1 MRTKIVTFALVC
13 ASVSL
18 FMAPLAQAQCPAS
31 TTNPL
36 SVLVGKWTYDM
47 DGQLQGGAAY
57 AAAGQFVAS
66 IGTDRGGFTVGRLT
80 ITQSASDGARQETD
94 AGTYQIASDCSGGT
108 LTFTLSQRPLQF
120 DFWFDEDFG
129 EIRFVCTSPGIAVRG
144 SAERF

>member
-1 MRTKIVTFALVC
+1 MSSKIVTFALAC

-18 FMAPLAQAQCPAS
+18 FMAPQAHAQCPAG

-47 DGQLQGGAAY
+47 DGQLPGGLAY

-66 IGTDRGGFTVGRLT
+66 VGTTPSGVAVGRLT
-80 ITQSASDGARQETD
+80 ITQSSSDGARQETD
-94 AGTYQIASDCSGGT
+94 AGTYQISLDCSGGT
-108 LTFTLSQRPLQF
+108 LTFNLSQRPLQF
-120 DFWFDEDFG
+120 DFWFDEAFG
-129 EIRFVCTSPGIAVRG
+129 EIRFVCTNPGIAVRG